1 MILISLLG
9 EYFGMI
15 LTFSSVH
22 KNLFMQYNTLGTR
35 GSFLPVVMA
44 AGQHIFSQRLKP
56 QSGDTTKT
64 YRNPKTI
71 HEKSPA
77 ARVIM

>member
-1 MILISLLG
+1 MFSGLSLVGVYLAP
-9 EYFGMI
+9 
-15 LTFSSVH
+15 SSVPIA
-22 KNLFMQYNTLGTR
+22 NTLQ
-35 GSFLPVVMA
+35 A

-56 QSGDTTKT
+56 QSGDTIKT
-64 YRNPKTI
+64 YRNQKTM